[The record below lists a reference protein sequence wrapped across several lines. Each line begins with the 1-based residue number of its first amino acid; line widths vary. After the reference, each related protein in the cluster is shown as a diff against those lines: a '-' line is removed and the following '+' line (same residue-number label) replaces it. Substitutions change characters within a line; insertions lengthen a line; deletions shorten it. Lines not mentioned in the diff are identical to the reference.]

1 MELRWTVHLAK
12 KEPRK
17 TVVLVGCAVLGGLLG
32 VIVVGSFWML
42 PFGALVILMGTADY
56 LLPVRYSID
65 AAGAKSKCGIS
76 TTAIGWEQVKRVIEG
91 PDGVKLS
98 PLETSSRL
106 APFRGVF
113 LRADGN
119 LQEIRACVEY

>member
-1 MELRWTVHLAK
+1 
-12 KEPRK
+12 
-17 TVVLVGCAVLGGLLG
+17 
-32 VIVVGSFWML
+32 
-42 PFGALVILMGTADY
+42 MGTADY

-113 LRADGN
+113 LREDGN
-119 LQEIRACVEY
+119 LQEIRACVEYWRNQYASDVGATAHGRGKDEPGRESGERDKEAPPRDAR